1 MKINQPSASIKL
13 TNVSVVRIKKGGKR
27 FEIACYKNKVGEYR
41 SGIEKDVDEVLQ
53 IANVFTNV
61 SKGLVAKSTD
71 LQSAFNTTSIPTI
84 VAEILRK
91 GELQVGEKERNHA
104 LGNLWKEVAGLV
116 ADKVVDPGTKRPYSV
131 SMVEKAMQEVHFNVR
146 GDKSAKSQDVGQIE
160 NTVGIWGE
168 PVQREFEV
176 SDDSRKMGW
185 RWSKA
190 LECIKLLLEKSPLPI
205 ERARMKV
212 RLTMPNRD
220 GKRLK
225 ERVLA
230 CAEKVEEDD
239 MTSDE
244 WEVIMLIDPGQFR
257 VLNELLEAETK
268 GRGRMESMGYAAVTT
283 EEKLE

>member
-1 MKINQPSASIKL
+1 MS
-13 TNVSVVRIKKGGKR
+13 VSSGSKR
-27 FEIACYKNKVGEYR
+27 AGND
-41 SGIEKDVDEVLQ
+41 SSEKDVDEVLQ

-61 SKGLVAKSTD
+61 SKGQVAKTSD
-71 LQSAFNTTSIPTI
+71 LQTAFRTTDIPTI
-84 VAEILRK
+84 VSEILTK

-146 GDKSAKSQDVGQIE
+146 GDKPAKSQ
-160 NTVGIWGE
+160 
-168 PVQREFEV
+168 
-176 SDDSRKMGW
+176 
-185 RWSKA
+185 A

-212 RLTMPNRD
+212 RLTMPPKD
-220 GKRLK
+220 GKRLR
-225 ERVLA
+225 ERVVA
-230 CAEKVEEDD
+230 CAESVEEDE
-239 MTSDE
+239 MTMQE

-257 VLNELLEAETK
+257 VLNELLESETK

>member
-61 SKGLVAKSTD
+61 SKGQVAKTSD
-71 LQSAFNTTSIPTI
+71 LQAAFGTSSIPEIVSTI
-84 VAEILRK
+84 LLK

-146 GDKSAKSQDVGQIE
+146 GDKSAKSQNV
-160 NTVGIWGE
+160 
-168 PVQREFEV
+168 
-176 SDDSRKMGW
+176 
-185 RWSKA
+185 
-190 LECIKLLLEKSPLPI
+190 
-205 ERARMKV
+205 ERAV
-212 RLTMPNRD
+212 RAHQTR
-220 GKRLK
+220 RSIATRRHER
-225 ERVLA
+225 ERVFT
-230 CAEKVEEDD
+230 
-239 MTSDE
+239 TSDVRTE
-244 WEVIMLIDPGQFR
+244 RSVDAREGS
-257 VLNELLEAETK
+257 N
-268 GRGRMESMGYAAVTT
+268 GRGLNGQSGDTMIRSHG
-283 EEKLE
+283 

>member
-1 MKINQPSASIKL
+1 MHFDEPYTSSHPD
-13 TNVSVVRIKKGGKR
+13 R
-27 FEIACYKNKVGEYR
+27 
-41 SGIEKDVDEVLQ
+41 EKDVDEVLQ

-61 SKGLVAKSTD
+61 SKGQVAKTAD
-71 LQSAFNTTSIPTI
+71 LQSAFRTTDIPQI
-84 VAEILRK
+84 VSEILLK

-131 SMVEKAMQEVHFNVR
+131 SMIEKAMQEVHFNVR
-146 GDKSAKSQDVGQIE
+146 ADKPAKSQ
-160 NTVGIWGE
+160 
-168 PVQREFEV
+168 
-176 SDDSRKMGW
+176 
-185 RWSKA
+185 A

-212 RLTMPNRD
+212 RLTMPTKD

-225 ERVLA
+225 DRVLA
-230 CAEKVEEDD
+230 SAESVEENE
-239 MTSDE
+239 MTMEE
-244 WEVIMLIDPGQFR
+244 WEVVSPTSSSSFPYSLPHKTKSQHNTLRARQIMLIDPGQFR
-257 VLNELLEAETK
+257 VLNELLESETK